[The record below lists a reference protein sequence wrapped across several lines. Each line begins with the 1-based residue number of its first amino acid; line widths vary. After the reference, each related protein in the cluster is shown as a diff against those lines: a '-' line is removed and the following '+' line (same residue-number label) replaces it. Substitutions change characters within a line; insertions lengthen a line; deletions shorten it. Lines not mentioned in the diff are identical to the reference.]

1 MSQATH
7 WRKLILE
14 RATVVPNEDYSAL
27 LELIDERE
35 TELGHPE
42 VTLEY
47 WPDKGELPYRFNLS
61 ISVQPV
67 EEFDLFNNR
76 TDRII
81 STWSSR
87 IIRCES
93 RSWNGTL
100 CCVAL
105 VPKELLDEFHAA
117 IERDPNGEDPTE
129 VEAIRRSIEIEIT
142 KLIHPL
148 AMALCR
154 SLREYH
160 ESKKGSK
167 KAS

>member
-117 IERDPNGEDPTE
+117 IERDDPTE
-129 VEAIRRSIEIEIT
+129 VDGIRRSIEIEIT

>member
-14 RATVVPNEDYSAL
+14 RATVVSDEDYSAL
-27 LELIDERE
+27 FELIDERE

-42 VTLEY
+42 VTLNY
-47 WPDKGELPYRFNLS
+47 WSDKGELPHLGEGGEFYLS

-67 EEFDLFNNR
+67 EEFDLFN
-76 TDRII
+76 
-81 STWSSR
+81 SR

-93 RSWNGTL
+93 RSWTGAL

-117 IERDPNGEDPTE
+117 IEHDPNGHDPTE
-129 VEAIRRSIEIEIT
+129 VDGIRRSIEIEIT

-148 AMALCR
+148 ARALCR